1 MNRGEI
7 IQYIENNLKNG
18 YSIDSI
24 EKSLSQSLDKSSYLE
39 IIKEYKKNNDF
50 NEINTEKGKTLKIL
64 ALFISPLI
72 LIFTFSLVVISY
84 SSDLYSFSGLGLY
97 SIIANLIIGLTG
109 LFVFMILALIKV
121 YNDEID
127 GYCFFIFFS
136 MLIAILGGLNPYTLS
151 LSILLGVIFGRM
163 VKLRFPYFDAKKN
176 PIHKLPL
183 IKNFISFLLIYLLI
197 SILGVL
203 LLIISNVKI

>member
-39 IIKEYKKNNDF
+39 IIKEYKKTNDF

-127 GYCFFIFFS
+127 GHYYFIFLS
-136 MLIAILGGLNPYTLS
+136 LLIATLGGLSLYTLP
-151 LSILLGVIFGRM
+151 LSVLLIIMFGRLI
-163 VKLRFPYFDAKKN
+163 KLRFPNFDVKQK

-183 IKNFISFLLIYLLI
+183 IKNLISFLLIYLLI
-197 SILGVL
+197 SMLGVL
-203 LLIISNVKI
+203 SLVIYLL